1 MSGTMK
7 DLYLL
12 CGISKQGHFQALQ
25 KEKLWQEKMSLYV
38 ALMCQVREMHPGM
51 GLRKMYNQFKPEGIG

>member
-12 CGISKQGHFQALQ
+12 CGISKQGHTQALQ
-25 KEKLWQEKMSLYV
+25 KEKLWQEKASLYV
-38 ALMCQVREMHPGM
+38 GLMDQ
-51 GLRKMYNQFKPEGIG
+51 I